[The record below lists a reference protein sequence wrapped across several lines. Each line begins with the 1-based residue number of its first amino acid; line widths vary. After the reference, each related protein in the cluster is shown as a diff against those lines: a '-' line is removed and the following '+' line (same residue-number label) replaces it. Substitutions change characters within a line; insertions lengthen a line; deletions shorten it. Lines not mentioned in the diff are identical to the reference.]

1 MKNNYFKG
9 SPQFSINKKRVIQ
22 VVKDI
27 RDLIFP
33 GFFNSLFSE
42 AENANIF
49 LKERVVNSLKM
60 EIEKINKMGNFD
72 LDSKKIVS
80 EFFVELDEVIEN
92 LKLDL
97 DFAFESDPA
106 AIDQHEIIIA
116 YPGFFAITVYRIAH
130 ILYKK
135 GVPYIP
141 RIMSEYAHTKTGI
154 DIHPGAEIGAQFFI
168 DHGSGIVIGETA
180 EIGSRVKI
188 YQNVTLGALSLGRGQ
203 LLKGI
208 KRHPTIK
215 DNVTIYS
222 GATIL
227 GGATVINQNVTIGA
241 NTFITEDVE
250 ENTIA
255 ILKAMDIE
263 YIQKNK

>member
-1 MKNNYFKG
+1 MKNNFK
-9 SPQFSINKKRVIQ
+9 SCDNFSLNKKRIIQ
-22 VVKDI
+22 ALKDI

-33 GFFNSLFSE
+33 GYFNTLCSE

-49 LKERVVNSLKM
+49 FKERAYNSLKM
-60 EIEKINKMGNFD
+60 EMEKINKNGVFD
-72 LDSKKIVS
+72 LDIKKILK
-80 EFFVELDEVIEN
+80 EFFTEIDDVVEL

-106 AIDQHEIIIA
+106 AIDKHEIILS
-116 YPGFFAITVYRIAH
+116 YPGFFAISVYRIAH
-130 ILYKK
+130 ILYEK

-141 RIMSEYAHTKTGI
+141 RIMSEYAHSKTAI
-154 DIHPGAEIGAQFFI
+154 DIHPGAKIGSHFFI

-180 EIGSRVKI
+180 EIGNRVKI

-215 DNVTIYS
+215 DDVTIYS

-227 GGATVINQNVTIGA
+227 GGNTTINNNVTIGA
-241 NTFITEDVE
+241 NAFITENIN

-255 ILKAMDIE
+255 VLKALDIE